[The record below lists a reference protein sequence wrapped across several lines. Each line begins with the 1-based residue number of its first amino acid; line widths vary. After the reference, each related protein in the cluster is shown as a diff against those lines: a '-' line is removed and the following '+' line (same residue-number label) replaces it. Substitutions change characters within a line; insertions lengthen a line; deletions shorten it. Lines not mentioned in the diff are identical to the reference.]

1 MKAPARPMPLR
12 AYPEQK
18 PASEPKDIVPA
29 RGATRCVVSAGPG
42 AVCSLSAAV
51 AVGPPTPNTARVVRL
66 SLGLAPTAGAYRALQ
81 PNPSGRPA
89 NSAASSSVGGVKFGN
104 SETHLGTGGIVMA
117 AAMDGI
123 PEDSEGS
130 RRDEDRGGAMSG
142 LIPFFFISL
151 RSPLRLARALS
162 SAVLPAAFSAASLL
176 RRLSSSASIR
186 ALSSTMASG
195 SAPRLGRVRAAV
207 VRKGRAP
214 RDACLKR

>member
-1 MKAPARPMPLR
+1 MKRQPTVKAPARPMPLR

-18 PASEPKDIVPA
+18 PASEPKDIV
-29 RGATRCVVSAGPG
+29 
-42 AVCSLSAAV
+42 
-51 AVGPPTPNTARVVRL
+51 
-66 SLGLAPTAGAYRALQ
+66 
-81 PNPSGRPA
+81 PA

-162 SAVLPAAFSAASLL
+162 SAVLPAALSAASLL
-176 RRLSSSASIR
+176 RRFASS
-186 ALSSTMASG
+186 
-195 SAPRLGRVRAAV
+195 
-207 VRKGRAP
+207 
-214 RDACLKR
+214 